1 MSWLGFGGLLVMA
14 LLFVAL
20 PFWRRAPRQPGTKP
34 ETANNV
40 AAFRARRQ
48 ELDEQQERGEIDA
61 ARHRELLAEA
71 ELLLVADAE
80 GDGDAS
86 AAPRRGGGAWLLVLS
101 GVAVLGL
108 AVAGYARLGAAPDLA
123 LRALLAQDRGT
134 ASAELVTR
142 LKARLVQRP
151 DNTYYRLL
159 LARLELEAGHA
170 DAALRAYRELL
181 QREPDAT
188 LVRAEYAQAL
198 FLTAG
203 NKITDSVR
211 IETEQVLAQDPGNAM
226 ALGLRGIGAFQAG
239 DYHGAIA
246 AWNAVIAA
254 APASAEADAV
264 RGAIAAARARL
275 GEAAPPPLVRVAVT
289 LGTGVDAASGIAP
302 ETPVFVFVREW
313 QGAPMPV
320 AARRLRF
327 GELPATLE
335 FDDSAALMPARPL
348 SSIGAIEV
356 VARVALSGTPTP
368 SPGDIEG
375 RAGPFARSSE
385 VIAAELVIDQVVGA
399 AVATSPDSAQSP
411 PPGARDF

>member
-1 MSWLGFGGLLVMA
+1 MTSWLGFGGLLVVA

-20 PFWRRAPRQPGTKP
+20 PLWRRAPRPPGTKP

-80 GDGDAS
+80 GDGNAN
-86 AAPRRGGGAWLLVLS
+86 AAPPRSGGAWLLALS
-101 GVAVLGL
+101 GAVVIGL

-123 LRALLAQDRGT
+123 LRALLAQDSGT
-134 ASAELVTR
+134 SSSELATHLRV
-142 LKARLVQRP
+142 RLVQRP
-151 DNTYYRLL
+151 DNTYYRLF
-159 LARLELEAGHA
+159 LARLELEAGHLD
-170 DAALRAYRELL
+170 DALTAYRELL
-181 QREPDAT
+181 KREPDAT
-188 LVRAEYAQAL
+188 QVRAEYAQAL
-198 FLTAG
+198 FLAAG

-211 IETEQVLAQDPGNAM
+211 TEAEQVLVQDPGNAM

-239 DYHGAIA
+239 DYQGAIA
-246 AWNAVIAA
+246 AWNALIAA

-275 GEAAPPPLVRVAVT
+275 GEAPPPPLVRVAVT
-289 LGTGVDAASGIAP
+289 LGPGVDAAGIAP

-313 QGAPMPV
+313 QGPPMPV

-327 GELPATLE
+327 GELPVTLE
-335 FDDSAALMPARPL
+335 FDDGTALMPARPL
-348 SSIGAIEV
+348 SSIGQIEV
-356 VARVALSGTPTP
+356 VARVALGGTPTP

-375 RAGPFARSSE
+375 RAGPFARSSA
-385 VIAAELVIDQVVGA
+385 VIAAELAIDRVVDA
-399 AVATSPDSAQSP
+399 AATPAPDSVPSP
-411 PPGARDF
+411 QP